1 VDSGE
6 SASSSRRIRVTKT
19 AATAV
24 RNIFLH
30 LRREDGIAL
39 VMSLGVLLTLT
50 VAGTSTVYYVTQ
62 NHTSTA
68 YSKTDRM
75 TGSLAEAGL
84 AYAYSTLYNSGTPT
98 MPNAVPEQTVPING
112 GTVTYSGTL
121 SGSTWTLVSVARMR
135 NPGGQND
142 VVKTVRGKVTVGS
155 AQQGTA
161 NNAVWNYVYS
171 DSLDTCMPLNNSV
184 VVDVPLYVRGDICM
198 QNSAQIRGPILQV
211 GGKVTLENS
220 SQIGAPGPDEIPE
233 IHIAGG
239 CKWKTNPLHNPCGP
253 ADLVYGQVV
262 DSNPTGL
269 TKPPVD
275 LAKWYTDSQPGPM
288 HGCTT
293 GSFPGGFD
301 NDTVMNR
308 SRGDVD
314 LMPSTG
320 YDCQVRDA
328 SGNLIGQI
336 TWVPG
341 SPGSPGNLYI
351 AGTIFID
358 GNILLTNSDK
368 GIYHGKATLYA
379 SGRIV
384 FQNANDLCGSPLC
397 DEAWDPETDMLAL
410 VAGSST
416 DADGIDFVNATRFQ
430 GALYAVND
438 IRQRNSVEI
447 WGPQIARQIY
457 LMNSVENHYVPLG
470 TLLPGMPASYTE
482 VLTISNEP
490 GSWGY

>member
-1 VDSGE
+1 VIS
-6 SASSSRRIRVTKT
+6 SARQLLCRLT
-19 AATAV
+19 ALA
-24 RNIFLH
+24 
-30 LRREDGIAL
+30 RREDGMAL
-39 VMSLGVLLTLT
+39 VVALGFSVILGVT
-50 VAGTSTVYYVTQ
+50 GTSVMVYTTQ

-68 YSKTDRM
+68 YSKTSRV

-98 MPNAVPEQTVPING
+98 MPNAVPQQTVPLNG

-121 SGSTWTLVSVARMR
+121 SGNTWTLVAVARLR

-142 VVKTVRGKVTVGS
+142 IVRTVRGKVTVGS

-161 NNAVWNYVYS
+161 NNAVWNYVYA
-171 DSLDTCMPLNNSV
+171 DSLETCMPLENSV
-184 VVDVPLYVRGDICM
+184 IVDVPLYVRGDICLK
-198 QNSAQIRGPILQV
+198 NSAQIQGPILQV
-211 GGKVTLENS
+211 GGNVTLESPSN
-220 SQIGAPGPDEIPE
+220 QIGAPGDQVPE

-239 CKWKTNPLHNPCGP
+239 CKLQNNPLHNPCGP
-253 ADLVYGQVV
+253 ADQVYGSVV

-275 LAKWYTDSQPGPM
+275 LAKWYAEAQPGPM
-288 HGCTT
+288 HDCTT

-301 NDTVMNR
+301 NDMVMNR
-308 SRGDVD
+308 SRGTVD
-314 LMPSTG
+314 LMPATA
-320 YDCQVRDA
+320 YNCEVRDA
-328 SGNLIGQI
+328 QGNLLGKIKW
-336 TWVPG
+336 TPG
-341 SPGSPGNLYI
+341 SPGSPGSLEI

-358 GNILLTNSDK
+358 GDIVLTNSDR
-368 GIYHGKATLYA
+368 GIYSGKATIYA
-379 SGRIV
+379 AGRIV

-397 DEAWDPETDMLAL
+397 DEAWDPETNLLAL

-416 DADGIDFVNATRFQ
+416 DADGIEFVNSSRFQ

-470 TLLPGMPASYTE
+470 TLLPGMPATYTE